1 MENSQ
6 ETSRPQSMKD
16 GASDSKWSEEGRKD
30 KMDFAHSTL
39 DKDDQGMPLS
49 KQPSKS
55 TKMQRKA
62 AL

>member
-1 MENSQ
+1 MGNTAYFIQ
-6 ETSRPQSMKD
+6 D
-16 GASDSKWSEEGRKD
+16 DID
-30 KMDFAHSTL
+30 YYHSTL